1 MKAAEQPR
9 LLLYP
14 SALLGAKLLVTT
26 EIHPGTDFDGESPHV
41 QARMVLSL
49 LVILREV
56 TPGPCNGLTACTI
69 CIMYATSLETGMVQY
84 TNECCSGND
93 TCQFYS
99 SKLK

>member
-1 MKAAEQPR
+1 MKAAEKPR

-14 SALLGAKLLVTT
+14 SALLGAKVLGTT
-26 EIHPGTDFDGESPHV
+26 EIYPDADSDGESPRV
-41 QARMVLSL
+41 QAWMVLNL

-56 TPGPCNGLTACTI
+56 TPGPFNDLTACTI
-69 CIMYATSLETGMVQY
+69 YIMYATSLETGMVQY

-99 SKLK
+99 SK